1 MRLLGGWH
9 EDPLWASVY
18 GWLVEHRRVGGVA
31 WRLGLGSDLG
41 LLYDAVREVGRLPAG
56 SRVLDVPTGNG
67 IAMRGIVAGQGL
79 DYLAADISATMLER
93 AMSTA
98 RRLGVDDQ
106 VTPLVADVGA
116 LPLEDGTVDLV
127 ASFTG
132 LHCFPDPHRA
142 VTEMVRVLRPGGVLT
157 GSSMFTDT
165 GLAHAPARRMGTLAG
180 VLGPMCSTRELVDQL
195 AREGCLEI
203 DLHLSGGLG
212 YFRALAPS

>member
-31 WRLGLGSDLG
+31 WRLGLGTDLG

-67 IAMRGIVAGQGL
+67 VAMRGMVPGQGL
-79 DYLAADISATMLER
+79 DYVAVDISAAMLER
-93 AMSTA
+93 ALSTA
-98 RRLGVDDQ
+98 RRLGVADQ
-106 VTPLVADVGA
+106 VTPLVADVGD
-116 LPLEDGTVDLV
+116 LPIEDGTVDLV

-142 VTEMVRVLRPGGVLT
+142 VVEMVRVLRPGGVLT

-165 GLAHAPARRMGTLAG
+165 GLAHAPVRRMGTLAG

-195 AREGCLEI
+195 AREGCREI

-212 YFRALAPS
+212 YFRAVAA

>member
-31 WRLGLGSDLG
+31 WRLVFGSDLG
-41 LLYDAVREVGRLPAG
+41 LLYDAVRELGRLPAG

-67 IAMRGIVAGQGL
+67 IALRGLTPGQGL
-79 DYLAADISATMLER
+79 DYVAADISDTMLDR
-93 AMSTA
+93 ALATA

-116 LPLEDGTVDLV
+116 LPLADASVDLV
-127 ASFTG
+127 ATFTG

-142 VTEMVRVLRPGGVLT
+142 ILEMVRVLRPGGVIT

-165 GLAHAPARRMGTLAG
+165 GLAHEPARRMGTLAG
-180 VLGPMCSTRELVDQL
+180 VLGPMCTTREAVDWL
-195 AREGCLEI
+195 TEAGCRDV

-212 YFRALAPS
+212 YFRAIAG

>member
-67 IAMRGIVAGQGL
+67 IAMRGIVPGQDL
-79 DYLAADISATMLER
+79 EYLAADISAAMLER
-93 AMSTA
+93 ALAAA

-106 VTPLVADVGA
+106 VTTLVADVGD
-116 LPLEDGTVDLV
+116 LPLADTSIDLV
-127 ASFTG
+127 ATFTG
-132 LHCFPDPHRA
+132 LHCFPDPRLA
-142 VTEMVRVLRPGGVLT
+142 VAEMVRVLRPDGVVT

-180 VLGPMCSTRELVDQL
+180 VLGPMCSTRELVDWL
-195 AREGCLEI
+195 AREGCREI

-212 YFRALAPS
+212 YFRAVAA